1 MRDNLLG
8 VSEPTQQRKSG
19 RGWKILLGVIIG
31 LILIAV
37 VGYGIDYFGN
47 RDKVARGTS
56 VGGVEIGGLTP
67 AEAEEK
73 LRAELG
79 GVETRP
85 VTVTAGEQDAV
96 LIPADSGLGI
106 DWETTVAQV
115 GEESA
120 NPVTRLRGL
129 LSNNEIPVVSTVDE
143 AALAPQL
150 DRVTGE
156 LSTAPADASLSLV
169 DGNVEINDAVLG
181 QTVERGALSA
191 AVRDGWLNPEGV
203 AVEPQ
208 PVEPAITQEIAES
221 IADGPAKKAL
231 SGPLTV
237 HGDGADATIE
247 PAQIGEVVTFR
258 NDPAAATIHVE
269 VRPEP
274 AQALLEEQLAGT
286 ETEAENAQISTSG
299 AITPHVDG
307 RVVDWEAT
315 MADFPAR
322 VLGDQP
328 REWDATYTEEPA
340 TFTTT
345 DAENA
350 TFTEVMG
357 EFTTSGYSPTSGENI
372 AVIAADL
379 NGVIVSPGNTFSV
392 NQFTGPRGTAQGY
405 VEGGTIENGR
415 AGRAVGGGISQFAT
429 TLYNATY
436 FAGLEDV
443 THTPHSYYI
452 SRYPAG
458 REATI
463 YDGAIDL
470 AFRNQTNV
478 PIRIE
483 TSVGGGNVTVRIM
496 GTKLYNVES
505 VSGGRWAPTK
515 PKELELSGEDCIPS
529 GGIDGFTTSDTR
541 IVRDLAG
548 NEVFR
553 ETQTTVYDPQ
563 PIVRCS

>member
-1 MRDNLLG
+1 M
-8 VSEPTQQRKSG
+8 SEPTQQRKSG
-19 RGWKILLGVIIG
+19 RGWKILLGAVIG

-37 VGYGIDYFGN
+37 VAYGVDYFAN
-47 RDKVARGTS
+47 KDKVARGTS

-67 AEAEEK
+67 EEAEAR

-79 GVETRP
+79 GVETRA
-85 VTVTAGEQDAV
+85 VTVTAGERDAV
-96 LIPADSGLGI
+96 LVPADSGLGI
-106 DWETTVAQV
+106 DWQATVAQV

-129 LSNNEIPVVSTVDE
+129 FSDNEVPVVSTVDE

-156 LSTAPADASLSLV
+156 LSTAPADAWLTLTE
-169 DGNVEINDAVLG
+169 GKVEVHDAVLG
-181 QTVERGALSA
+181 QTVEREALSA
-191 AVRDGWLNPEGV
+191 AVRDGWLNPGGV
-203 AVEPQ
+203 TVDPQ
-208 PVEPAITQEIAES
+208 PVEPAITQDIAEE
-221 IADGPAKKAL
+221 IADGPAGKAV
-231 SGPLTV
+231 SGALTV

-247 PAQIGEVVTFR
+247 PAQLGEVVTFR
-258 NDPAAATIHVE
+258 NDPEAATIHVE
-269 VRPEP
+269 VHPEP

-286 ETEAENAQISTSG
+286 ETEPENAQISTGG

-307 RVVDWEAT
+307 HVVDWEAT
-315 MADFPAR
+315 MADFEAR
-322 VLGDQP
+322 VRGDQP
-328 REWDATYTEEPA
+328 REWDAVYTEEPA

-350 TFTEVMG
+350 TFDEVMG
-357 EFTTSGYSPTSGENI
+357 EFTTSGYSPSSGENI
-372 AVIAADL
+372 AVIAADI
-379 NGVIVSPGNTFSV
+379 NGVIVSPGATFSV
-392 NQFTGPRGTAQGY
+392 NTYTGPRGTAQGY

-478 PIRIE
+478 PVRIE
-483 TSVGGGNVTVRIM
+483 ASVGGGSVTVRIM

-505 VSGGRWAPTK
+505 VSGGRWAPTE
-515 PKELELSGEDCIPS
+515 PKELNLSGDDCIPS

-548 NEVFR
+548 NLVSR